1 MTILKISSKF
11 RLGDK
16 VIVTTGKDK
25 SKIGDI
31 IAINRETGKVKVKGV
46 RMVSKI
52 TKDSVNTSERFL
64 DVSNVLH
71 VDANNKP
78 SRVGFKVENGQKIRF
93 FKSTKATLSVVT
105 DFTKRAEAAKKK
117 TDARDAEENKQA
129 EAIEVLENAE
139 KVEVITTTKSKKSS
153 KAK

>member
-1 MTILKISSKF
+1 MTSLKISSKF

-31 IAINRETGKVKVKGV
+31 IAINRETGKIKVKGV

-52 TKDSVNTSERFL
+52 TKDSIDTSERFL
-64 DVSNVLH
+64 DVSNVQH

-78 SRVGFKVENGQKIRF
+78 SRVGFKMENGKKIRF
-93 FKSTKATLSVVT
+93 FKTTKAELSVVT
-105 DFTKRAEAAKKK
+105 DFAKRAAASKAKQTAESTVEN
-117 TDARDAEENKQA
+117 TD
-129 EAIEVLENAE
+129 NAE
-139 KVEVITTTKSKKSS
+139 ITTTKSKKSS
-153 KAK
+153 KTK